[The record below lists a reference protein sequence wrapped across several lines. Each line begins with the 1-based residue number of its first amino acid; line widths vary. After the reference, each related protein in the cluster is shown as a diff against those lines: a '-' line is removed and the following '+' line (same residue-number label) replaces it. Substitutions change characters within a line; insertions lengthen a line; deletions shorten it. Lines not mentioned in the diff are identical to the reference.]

1 MCSRIFWAEI
11 MENGIKQRSWLRRG
25 RSAPSDS
32 TRQTMPVGYIL
43 SGLILLC
50 LIFIVDLI
58 MPQGMA
64 YGVLYILLVTST
76 LRSPHWELTLGA
88 AIASTILT
96 LIGFILSSGELTLGL
111 ALMNRV
117 LIILAIWITAFL
129 CLRQKKSELVRMQEL
144 HTANEKSKANERK
157 SERASQAKSEFL
169 ANMSHELR
177 TPLNGVIGMSELL
190 SGTPLSPKQRE
201 FVDSCRNSGESLLT
215 LINDIL
221 DFSKIEAG
229 KMELDF
235 HDFDLEK
242 LMMDTASTMVWH
254 TSKKN
259 LELPCYVDPA
269 SRLVLQGDS
278 HRLRQILVN
287 LIGNAIK
294 FTDQGEID
302 VRAQGVSRDNDQIVI
317 RFSVS
322 DTGVGIPDDKLNRLF
337 QSFSQVDASTTRDYG
352 GTGLGLVISQSL
364 VQLMGGTIGI
374 ESKLGVGSTF
384 WFELPFK
391 VVAESSEN
399 LPIINSLAGKRCL
412 IVGDNESNQTI
423 QKKYVAEWGI
433 DSIIVASVD
442 EALTA
447 VELAKENHTPFDLV
461 LTDFLMPQRNGL
473 DLAKALKDH
482 LLKIVL
488 LSDSTCIELSPNE
501 LRENNVDG
509 ILSKPV
515 QRYKLYDLICEL
527 LTSDV
532 GKEALINTDN
542 DQPATVVTRV
552 SPTRILLAEDN
563 STNQLYIIELM
574 KQIGF
579 TCDIANNGYEV
590 IESIQKKKYDLL
602 FMDCQMPELDGLQ
615 ATQRIRELE
624 SEGTLEGHL
633 PVVALTANA
642 IKGDR
647 ERCLKAGMD
656 EYLSKPVQKD
666 QIINMLEQLLR
677 NDQIDLSENNTPKG
691 EIKSDSELIG
701 SAPINAESLLKRCMG
716 KLDFAISLLE
726 DFESTAQERVE
737 EIRKNS
743 EEQNADGM
751 ALAAHSLKGVAG
763 IVCAT
768 SLQHLSAKIEHVCHA
783 VNLEGVEPL
792 IQELSI
798 EMKRFFDSLPQLR
811 EEMRLIK
818 EKTMC

>member
-1 MCSRIFWAEI
+1 
-11 MENGIKQRSWLRRG
+11 MENGIKQRSWLRRD
-25 RSAPSDS
+25 RAAPSVS
-32 TRQTMPVGYIL
+32 TKQTMLIGYIL
-43 SGLILLC
+43 SGLVLLC
-50 LIFIVDLI
+50 LIFIVDL
-58 MPQGMA
+58 MVPHGMV

-76 LRSPHWELTLGA
+76 LRSPRWELTLGA

-96 LIGFILSSGELTLGL
+96 LIGFVLSSGESTIGL

-117 LIILAIWITAFL
+117 LIILAIWVTAFI
-129 CLRQKKSELVRMQEL
+129 CLRQKRSEMVRTQEL
-144 HTANEKSKANERK
+144 HLANDKSKANERK
-157 SERASQAKSEFL
+157 SKRASQAKSEFL

-201 FVDSCRNSGESLLT
+201 FVDSCRNSGESLLK

-235 HDFDLEK
+235 QDFDLEK

-302 VRAQGVSRDNDQIVI
+302 VRTQAVSRDNNQIMI

-337 QSFSQVDASTTRDYG
+337 QSFSQVDTSTTRDYG

-364 VQLMGGTIGI
+364 VQLMGGSIGI
-374 ESKLGVGSTF
+374 ESKVGAGSTF
-384 WFELPFK
+384 SFEIPFT
-391 VVAESSEN
+391 VVAESSAN
-399 LPIINSLAGKRCL
+399 LPIINSLAEKRCL

-447 VELAKENHTPFDLV
+447 LELAKENHTPFDLV
-461 LTDFLMPQRNGL
+461 LTDFHMPQRNGL
-473 DLAKALKDH
+473 DLASTLKGH

-488 LSDSTCIELSPNE
+488 LSDSTCIELSPDE

-509 ILSKPV
+509 ILSKPI

-527 LTSDV
+527 LTSDE
-532 GKEALINTDN
+532 GKETLLNSDN
-542 DQPATVVTRV
+542 NKAATVVTRT

-574 KQIGF
+574 KQLGF
-579 TCDIANNGYEV
+579 MCDIANNGYEV
-590 IESIQKKKYDLL
+590 IESIQKKSYDLL

-615 ATQRIRELE
+615 ATQRIRDLE

-666 QIINMLEQLLR
+666 QIINILEQLLG
-677 NDQIDLSENNTPKG
+677 NDQIDLSENNTTK
-691 EIKSDSELIG
+691 EIINSDSEFIG

-726 DFESTAQERVE
+726 DFELTAQERVE

-743 EEQNADGM
+743 EEQNADGI
-751 ALAAHSLKGVAG
+751 ALAAHSLKGIAG

-768 SLQHLSAKIEHVCHA
+768 SLQHLSAKIEHIGQT
-783 VNLEGVEPL
+783 VNFEGVEPL
-792 IQELSI
+792 IHELSI
-798 EMKRFFDSLPQLR
+798 EMNRFFDSLPQLR
-811 EEMRLIK
+811 EDMRLIK